1 MSDISLDI
9 SSYSNKPLEE
19 RAHWYSSAALA
30 YDKARP
36 RYPEALISHVAHLVQ
51 LGSHSRLLEIGCGSG
66 IATTAFAGYQC
77 PILCVEPNPDFCE
90 IAKRNCKQ
98 FQKVIINQSSFE
110 ECPLEVSAFDM
121 VVSASAFHWVQPEVG
136 YPKVA
141 DTLRDNGYF
150 VLLWN
155 KEPQPTS
162 DVCQLLAESYLQMGL
177 SSLGQFETEEKRQ
190 QMLKALV
197 QPAIESRL
205 FKEVDSRQ
213 ITVDI
218 RYTVEDYLLL
228 LSSYSP
234 YLSLEESRRNNLF
247 EMLRRKIN
255 DDLMGTI
262 ELSYISAVNI
272 FKKMTG

>member
-1 MSDISLDI
+1 L
-9 SSYSNKPLEE
+9 
-19 RAHWYSSAALA
+19 
-30 YDKARP
+30 
-36 RYPEALISHVAHLVQ
+36 HVAHLTQ

-98 FQKVIINQSSFE
+98 FQQVVINQSSFE
-110 ECPLEVSAFDM
+110 EWPLELSAFDM

-141 DTLRDNGYF
+141 NALRDNGYF

-162 DVCQLLAESYLQMGL
+162 DVCQLLAESYRQLDL
-177 SSLGQFETEEKRQ
+177 SSLGQFETGEKRQ
-190 QMLKALV
+190 LMLKALV

-205 FKEVDSRQ
+205 FKEVDFRQ

-218 RYTVEDYLLL
+218 RYTAEDYLLL

-234 YLSLEESRRNNLF
+234 YLSLEEPRRNNLF

-262 ELSYISAVNI
+262 ELSYISAANI
-272 FKKMTG
+272 FQKMTR

>member
-1 MSDISLDI
+1 
-9 SSYSNKPLEE
+9 
-19 RAHWYSSAALA
+19 
-30 YDKARP
+30 
-36 RYPEALISHVAHLVQ
+36 
-51 LGSHSRLLEIGCGSG
+51 
-66 IATTAFAGYQC
+66 
-77 PILCVEPNPDFCE
+77 
-90 IAKRNCKQ
+90 
-98 FQKVIINQSSFE
+98 
-110 ECPLEVSAFDM
+110 
-121 VVSASAFHWVQPEVG
+121 
-136 YPKVA
+136 
-141 DTLRDNGYF
+141 
-150 VLLWN
+150 
-155 KEPQPTS
+155 
-162 DVCQLLAESYLQMGL
+162 MGL

-197 QPAIESRL
+197 QPAIETRL

-218 RYTVEDYLLL
+218 RYTAEDYLLL